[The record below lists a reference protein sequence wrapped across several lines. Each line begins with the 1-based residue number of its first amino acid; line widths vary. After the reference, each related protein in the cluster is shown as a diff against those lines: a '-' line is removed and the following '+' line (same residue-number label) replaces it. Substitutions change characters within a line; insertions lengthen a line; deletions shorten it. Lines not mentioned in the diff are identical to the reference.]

1 VTVISSYTGKRL
13 REYAAGAASV
23 TIPFG
28 AAAVSRLFPGEAS
41 GRLRDATDPF
51 VLLFVGRLVKRKGVD
66 ILLRALSVIADDSR
80 WHLRIVGGGP
90 EKAKLVALA
99 ASLGISGRVTFDGIV
114 DSDGIHDAFRNC
126 DALVLPAIV
135 TETGDTEGLGVV
147 LIEAMGYAKPVIASS
162 AGGIVD
168 IVRNDDT
175 GLLVPPG
182 DADALASAIRRAMDD
197 PATMATISRRG
208 KLFAEQAFSWDTIVT
223 RLIEAYGS
231 ATAKRE
237 QQSA

>member
-1 VTVISSYTGKRL
+1 M
-13 REYAAGAASV
+13 
-23 TIPFG
+23 
-28 AAAVSRLFPGEAS
+28 
-41 GRLRDATDPF
+41 
-51 VLLFVGRLVKRKGVD
+51 
-66 ILLRALSVIADDSR
+66 ADDSR
-80 WHLRIVGGGP
+80 WQLRIVGGGP
-90 EKAKLVALA
+90 EKEKLVAQA
-99 ASLGISGRVTFDGIV
+99 ANLGISGRVTFEGIV
-114 DSDGIHDAFRNC
+114 DSDEIDNAFRNC

-147 LIEAMGYAKPVIASS
+147 LIEAMGYGKPVIASS

-182 DADALASAIRRAMDD
+182 DAHALASAIRRAMDN
-197 PATMATISRRG
+197 PETMATMARRG
-208 KLFAEQAFSWDTIVT
+208 TLFAGRAFSWDTIVSG
-223 RLIEAYGS
+223 LIEVYES